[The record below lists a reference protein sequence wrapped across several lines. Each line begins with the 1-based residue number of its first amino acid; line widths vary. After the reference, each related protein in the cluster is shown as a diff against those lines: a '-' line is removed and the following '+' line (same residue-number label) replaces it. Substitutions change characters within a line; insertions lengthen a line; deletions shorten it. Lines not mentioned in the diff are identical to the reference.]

1 MAWGSKSG
9 GPSPTAQSTGGMSFL
24 GGEVVVN
31 GNIAGRGDLHIDGE
45 VNGDVAGASIIIGT
59 NGRVR
64 GNVHA
69 DRATVAGYVEGT
81 ISAET
86 LIVEK
91 SARIAGDLSYAN
103 VSIETGAQ
111 VEGRLTQR
119 AGPGPGELQLVSAAE

>member
-1 MAWGSKSG
+1 MAWGSKSNSNG
-9 GPSPTAQSTGGMSFL
+9 APARGNGSMSFL
-24 GGEVVVN
+24 GGEIIVN
-31 GNIAGRGDLHIDGE
+31 GNISGQGDLHIDGE
-45 VNGDVAGASIIIGT
+45 IDGDVAGATVIIGP

-64 GNVHA
+64 GNIQA

-81 ISAET
+81 ITADT

-91 SARIAGDLSYAN
+91 SARVAGDLSYAS

-119 AGPGPGELQLVSAAE
+119 GGPGPGELQLVSNN